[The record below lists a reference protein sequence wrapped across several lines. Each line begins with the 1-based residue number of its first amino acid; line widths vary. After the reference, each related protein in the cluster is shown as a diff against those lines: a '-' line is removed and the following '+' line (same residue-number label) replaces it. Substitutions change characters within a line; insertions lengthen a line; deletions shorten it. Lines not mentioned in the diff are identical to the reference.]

1 MLTIENSQ
9 LKVEINEVGAQ
20 VTHVIDK
27 SSNFDCIW
35 NGSEWE
41 QHSPILFPAVGKS
54 NDNQCIIDGKK
65 YPMMPNG
72 FANDYAWTVVDKGD
86 DRASLILTHNDETL
100 KNYPF
105 KFSLMVT
112 YLLLANQLQV
122 SFHLTNNSDTEMP
135 YALGIMP
142 AFSVPLEGEKL
153 DFDNYELRFM
163 PEIPELTQFNL
174 DKDGLRSK
182 ESVEISGINDGVLP
196 LQKAVFDYGHILINN
211 PGLTAMK
218 ITSNK
223 SEEDHAI
230 TVTLEGFSGVDVW
243 KSPETNKFL
252 AIAPINGFPDVAG
265 EISTWGEKLGNKIL
279 APDMSADFKTNITFQ

>member
-20 VTHVIDK
+20 ITHVIDK

-72 FANDYAWTVVDKGD
+72 FANDYPWTVVDKGD

-100 KNYPF
+100 KSYPF

-112 YLLLANQLQV
+112 YLLVANQLQV
-122 SFHLTNNSDTEMP
+122 SFRLSSDSDTEMP

-142 AFSVPLEGEKL
+142 AFSLPLEGEKL

-174 DKDGLRSK
+174 DKDGLRGK
-182 ESVEISGINDGVLP
+182 ESVAIAGVNDGVLP

-211 PGLTAMK
+211 PGLTAIK
-218 ITSNK
+218 LTSKK
-223 SEEDHAI
+223 SAEEHAI
-230 TVTLEGFSGVDVW
+230 TITLEGFGGVDIW
-243 KSPETNKFL
+243 KSPETSKFL
-252 AIAPINGFPDVAG
+252 VIAPINGFPDVTG
-265 EISTWGEKLGNKIL
+265 EVSTWGEKLGNKLL
-279 APDMSADFKTNITFQ
+279 APNASVDFKTNITFQ

>member
-105 KFSLMVT
+105 RFSLMVT

-122 SFHLTNNSDTEMP
+122 SFRLTNNSDTEMP

-142 AFSVPLEGEKL
+142 AFSVPLEGEKF
-153 DFDNYELRFM
+153 DFDDYELRFM

-182 ESVEISGINDGVLP
+182 DSVEISGINDGMLS

-211 PGLTAMK
+211 PGLTAIK
-218 ITSNK
+218 LISKK
-223 SEEDHAI
+223 SEEHAI
-230 TVTLEGFSGVDVW
+230 TVTLEGFGGVDIW

-265 EISTWGEKLGNKIL
+265 EVSTWREKLGNKIL
-279 APDMSADFKTNITFQ
+279 APDTSAEFRTNITFQ

>member
-20 VTHVIDK
+20 ITHVIDK

-41 QHSPILFPAVGKS
+41 QHSPILFPAIGKS

-72 FANDYAWTVVDKGD
+72 FANDYPWTVVDKGD

-100 KNYPF
+100 KSYPF

-112 YLLLANQLQV
+112 YLLVANQLQV
-122 SFHLTNNSDTEMP
+122 SFRLSSDSDTEMP

-142 AFSVPLEGEKL
+142 AFSLPLEGEKL
-153 DFDNYELRFM
+153 DFDDYELRFM

-174 DKDGLRSK
+174 DKDGLRGK
-182 ESVEISGINDGVLP
+182 ESVAIAGVNDGVLP

-211 PGLTAMK
+211 PGLTAIK
-218 ITSNK
+218 LTSKK
-223 SEEDHAI
+223 SAEEHAI
-230 TVTLEGFSGVDVW
+230 TITLEGFGGVDIW
-243 KSPETNKFL
+243 KSPETSKFL
-252 AIAPINGFPDVAG
+252 VIAPINGFPDVTG
-265 EISTWGEKLGNKIL
+265 EVSTWGEKLGNKLL
-279 APDMSADFKTNITFQ
+279 APNASVDFKTNITFQ